1 MGHHCHLLT
10 LPNTTTRLLWQLCS
24 TTWRA
29 ASAHLVVLNADW
41 LTEGFYTNNASFF
54 GARWTSMRGQ
64 RWSAGFSELAL
75 CIPVLRS
82 QGTFWAGLV
91 ENFGRGHLLLA
102 KATSKKTKYLVGVA
116 QFPWNS
122 WQNCEEQKKKKKD
135 RKSNFEFPTS
145 VFSFPLEM
153 RVHISGKTKPAVVY
167 VAALFNSVLTF
178 KMTSVNGFSISQHAV
193 ILM

>member
-10 LPNTTTRLLWQLCS
+10 QPNTSTRLLWQLCS

-41 LTEGFYTNNASFF
+41 LTEGVYTNNASFF
-54 GARWTSMRGQ
+54 GPCWTSMRGQ

-75 CIPVLRS
+75 RLHALLS

-91 ENFGRGHLLLA
+91 ENSGRDHLLLA

-122 WQNCEEQKKKKKD
+122 WQNCEEQKKKKKTT
-135 RKSNFEFPTS
+135 KKVSLQLWIS
-145 VFSFPLEM
+145 HFSFLLSLRM
-153 RVHISGKTKPAVVY
+153 ASAYIWWDKACC
-167 VAALFNSVLTF
+167 
-178 KMTSVNGFSISQHAV
+178 SIHCCFV
-193 ILM
+193 WWCFDF